1 MGIPNGTWGKE
12 PAHQSRRYK
21 RHGFDPGSGRP
32 PGGGHGNPLQYC
44 CLENPMDRGAWR
56 PIVHSV
62 IQSQTQLKQL
72 STHACMH
79 ETDIR
84 ASYEEVAVIQEVER
98 KLLDAELKE
107 LMGKK
112 KQSYWVETIRVTS
125 CGS

>member
-1 MGIPNGTWGKE
+1 
-12 PAHQSRRYK
+12 
-21 RHGFDPGSGRP
+21 
-32 PGGGHGNPLQYC
+32 
-44 CLENPMDRGAWR
+44 MDRGAWR

-84 ASYEEVAVIQEVER
+84 ASHEEVAVIQEVER

-112 KQSYWVETIRVTS
+112 KTELLGGDYKGNFSFFGISGWGIALDL
-125 CGS
+125 